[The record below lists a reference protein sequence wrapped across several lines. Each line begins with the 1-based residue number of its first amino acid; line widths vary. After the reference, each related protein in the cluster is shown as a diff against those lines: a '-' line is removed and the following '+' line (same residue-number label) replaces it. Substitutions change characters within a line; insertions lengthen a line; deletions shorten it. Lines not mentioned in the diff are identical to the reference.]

1 MRISDWSS
9 VVFSSDLSV
18 HLKRLP
24 CRPALAKLC
33 DGFYDGFS
41 GISLLIASDFRRFD
55 AQFSSS
61 SGHHLF
67 FRGRPQ
73 TSGTVQ
79 ITSFFQHFTQLIHEA
94 EILAEPPE
102 AISGP
107 SALMVLLMVTD
118 RWEKRRGGKGCVSTG

>member
-61 SGHHLF
+61 SGHHLPF
-67 FRGRPQ
+67 SGQSTKSLEYVSFPWVLFRIVRGCLTQSQQIGRAH
-73 TSGTVQ
+73 V
-79 ITSFFQHFTQLIHEA
+79 
-94 EILAEPPE
+94 
-102 AISGP
+102 
-107 SALMVLLMVTD
+107 
-118 RWEKRRGGKGCVSTG
+118 